1 MKPNTGTKNSLKPNL
16 DRPKLL
22 IRGLDSL
29 YVAYFV
35 QRSQPLLFVPL
46 RDCIRDHQFITR

>member
-1 MKPNTGTKNSLKPNL
+1 MKPKTGTKNSLKPNL